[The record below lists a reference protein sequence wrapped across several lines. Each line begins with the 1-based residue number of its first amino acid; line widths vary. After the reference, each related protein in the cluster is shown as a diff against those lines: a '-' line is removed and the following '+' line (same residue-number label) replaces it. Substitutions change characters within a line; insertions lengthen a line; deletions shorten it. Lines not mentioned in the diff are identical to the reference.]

1 MPYSPPYIYYAGK
14 VIPEIIKSY
23 IQRCWQVSPEMADF
37 YLTVITCPQC
47 AIGLRGYWR
56 HQINFIMNR
65 VLDEV
70 RNTNDPGEM
79 VAVAMKM
86 SPEYR
91 SRDWTSEIREDF
103 RNPAQDCQVINEMLQ
118 MNIIQAKNQASPGGT
133 DQIRRPTVRG
143 GIEVSRHA
151 CELLENCSQY
161 YEWTRSFRASV
172 EGRLE
177 E

>member
-1 MPYSPPYIYYAGK
+1 
-14 VIPEIIKSY
+14 
-23 IQRCWQVSPEMADF
+23 
-37 YLTVITCPQC
+37 
-47 AIGLRGYWR
+47 
-56 HQINFIMNR
+56 MNR
-65 VLDEV
+65 VIDEV

-79 VAVAMKM
+79 VEVATKM

-91 SRDWTSEIREDF
+91 PRDWASEIREDF

-118 MNIIQAKNQASPGGT
+118 MNIIQMKNQASPGGT

-151 CELLENCSQY
+151 CELLEDCSQY
-161 YEWTRSFRASV
+161 YEYTRSFRASI

>member
-14 VIPEIIKSY
+14 VIPELIKSY
-23 IQRCWQVSPEMADF
+23 IQLCWQVSPEMADF

-70 RNTNDPGEM
+70 KSSSDPGEM
-79 VAVAMKM
+79 VTVALNL

-91 SRDWTSEIREDF
+91 PREWASEIREDF

-143 GIEVSRHA
+143 GIEVGRHA

-161 YEWTRSFRASV
+161 YEWTSSFRASV

>member
-1 MPYSPPYIYYAGK
+1 MPYSAPYIYYAGK

-23 IQRCWQVSPEMADF
+23 LQRCWQISPEMADF

-65 VLDEV
+65 VIDEIG
-70 RNTNDPGEM
+70 NTTDPGEM
-79 VAVAMKM
+79 VAVATKM

-91 SRDWTSEIREDF
+91 PRDWASEIREDF
-103 RNPAQDCQVINEMLQ
+103 RNPAEDCQVINEMLQ
-118 MNIIQAKNQASPGGT
+118 MGIIQAKNQASPGGT

-143 GIEVSRHA
+143 GIEISRHA

-161 YEWTRSFRASV
+161 YEWTRSFRMSV